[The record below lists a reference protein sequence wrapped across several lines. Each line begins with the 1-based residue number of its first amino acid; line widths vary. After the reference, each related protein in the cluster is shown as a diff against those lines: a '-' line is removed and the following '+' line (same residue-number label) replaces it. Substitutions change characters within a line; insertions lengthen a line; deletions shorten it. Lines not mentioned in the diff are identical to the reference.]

1 MYREILTKA
10 IIAKGQ
16 RKIKE
21 KREVNINKQ
30 ISKILGCWIIN
41 HKSKTNVIKQN
52 IIIEGTYDAYFW
64 YGYEFDSKCDLHY
77 EQFSYSYEIPYTFT
91 QDSVL
96 LDEKME
102 IKEYVSK
109 VPTCVSMDFL
119 DDKIS
124 IDVDFQFDIDIIGET
139 KLKIKVDDIVIDQMI
154 DTNYVKEKK
163 E

>member
-77 EQFSYSYEIPYTFT
+77 EQFSLFPLHQENILYVAQSNASSLE
-91 QDSVL
+91 SNLVL
-96 LDEKME
+96 
-102 IKEYVSK
+102 S
-109 VPTCVSMDFL
+109 
-119 DDKIS
+119 
-124 IDVDFQFDIDIIGET
+124 
-139 KLKIKVDDIVIDQMI
+139 
-154 DTNYVKEKK
+154 
-163 E
+163 